1 MAYRFRLSGN
11 GLRHSWQKECRS
23 ADASRH
29 AELVAREYANDDL
42 YHGTVVRVMDD
53 NGNEIDRVHVT
64 KPKRRT

>member
-23 ADASRH
+23 TDATRH
-29 AELVAREYANDDL
+29 AAQVAREYASDDL

-53 NGNEIDRVHVT
+53 NGNEIHVIPVSRS
-64 KPKRRT
+64 KP